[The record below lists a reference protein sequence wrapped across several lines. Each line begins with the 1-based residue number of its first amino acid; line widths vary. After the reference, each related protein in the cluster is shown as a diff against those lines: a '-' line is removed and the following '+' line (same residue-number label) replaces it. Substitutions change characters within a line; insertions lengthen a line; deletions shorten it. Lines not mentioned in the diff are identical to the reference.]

1 MGADAAELFV
11 RALSQGKVEVSRVKM
26 VIAGK
31 DRTGKT
37 SFKRSLLKLK
47 FQIIEPST
55 PVAVAE
61 LAVCEASN
69 WKLVNDKDKEFLDK
83 QIARAA
89 VHANVSDSEDDNK
102 YDNERTYV
110 DHQSEVE
117 IDVSI
122 DQESTSTDTRQSDIN
137 TDKLDEATDQ
147 LDEATVL
154 TEEIARAITDF
165 QSDPDLLKQEDSKV
179 HVAMW
184 DLGGQEPLLPGQGEA
199 ITPGCVICVV
209 FNASEF
215 LGDKAKSFYCP
226 SADSKL
232 IPINN
237 HWIVTNYD
245 AVALW
250 ASMTFLAGD
259 VESLEGLLSGLH
271 IGKSKGCASPVMLL
285 IGTHI
290 NDADEEMIK
299 KQNEFLSKMFCNKA
313 FQKHILRPSN
323 QANDWFFRVENS
335 VSDPDSASE
344 DAGISAVKQV
354 IEELARD
361 VSPKPLI
368 PATWSILEKIL
379 YSLEIKLG
387 SALSSVNVIMRFA
400 HRLCRMSEEKEVRL
414 ALTYLD
420 EAGSVIYPQKSEKLK
435 NIVVTKPSWIFK
447 VFSVVASVTTWPPP
461 LLSEDWD
468 RVRQVGIASWEL
480 IRHRLK
486 KAGVKPKEYEDVLN
500 LLNFYFILCPKP
512 CLAQPLPLSVSYKTE
527 YFVPCLLEVESNGP
541 FAAVHSVPPR
551 PMSLIILSHKIEFI
565 PEQLHFRLMTCCIEK
580 YPDEPKLTR
589 NKCVYRVE
597 KDVKLEVIYHLK
609 KYIIV
614 TIDTQRPLH
623 EIASLC
629 TDIRL
634 FITKKLHEVK
644 TPGLSHFQFNIQ
656 HPGPAIPMVV
666 NKLIC
671 IDKYIPSEDTILRT
685 NIDRDDVNLDHNE
698 KAALD
703 CWFYEKKDD
712 VSGNSQRQ
720 SLTVQAN
727 TKCTAKDLEK
737 VADKLCHCWQ
747 RLVLNLSAEFFI
759 NKTERIERDIRDDCY
774 RQAVKA
780 LQMWTDEFCD
790 EAIQAALINAMCS
803 IGCRSQAEDVF
814 SRSLVSHVCPMKGLC
829 LSSLVARLYYS
840 ISRPIIRLGQPIIRF
855 RQPIIRLGQ
864 PIIRLSQSI
873 IRLGQPII
881 RLMVLIMSSVD
892 I

>member
-1 MGADAAELFV
+1 MGADAAELFL
-11 RALSQGKVEVSRVKM
+11 RALSQGKVEVSRVKI
-26 VIAGK
+26 VIAGR

-47 FQIIEPST
+47 FQIIELST
-55 PVAVAE
+55 PVAVEE

-69 WKLVNDKDKEFLDK
+69 WKLVNDKGKEFLDK

-117 IDVSI
+117 IDVSV
-122 DQESTSTDTRQSDIN
+122 DRKSTSTDTRQSGIN

-147 LDEATVL
+147 LDEATFL
-154 TEEIARAITDF
+154 TKEIACAITDF

-179 HVAMW
+179 HIAMW

-199 ITPGCVICVV
+199 ITPGCVVCVV

-215 LGDKAKSFYCP
+215 LGDKAKSFYFP
-226 SADSKL
+226 FADSKP

-259 VESLEGLLSGLH
+259 VESLEGLLSCLH

-344 DAGISAVKQV
+344 DAGVSAVKQV
-354 IEELARD
+354 IEEMAHD
-361 VSPKPLI
+361 VSPKRLI
-368 PATWSILEKIL
+368 PATWSVLEKIL
-379 YSLEIKLG
+379 DSLEIKLG
-387 SALSSVNVIMRFA
+387 SALSNVNDIMHFA

-420 EAGSVIYPQKSEKLK
+420 EAGSVIYPQKHEKLK
-435 NIVVTKPSWIFK
+435 NTVVTKPSWIFM
-447 VFSVVASVTTWPPP
+447 VFSVVASVTTRPPP

-480 IRHRLK
+480 IHHRLK
-486 KAGVKPKEYEDVLN
+486 KAGVKPEEYEDVLN
-500 LLNFYFILCPKP
+500 LLNLYFILCLKP

-527 YFVPCLLEVESNGP
+527 YFVPCLLEVESKGP

-623 EIASLC
+623 EIACLC

-644 TPGLSHFQFNIQ
+644 TPGLSRFQFTLNIQ
-656 HPGPAIPMVV
+656 HPGAAIPVAV
-666 NKLIC
+666 NKVVC

-703 CWFYEKKDD
+703 CWFYEEKDD
-712 VSGNSQRQ
+712 TSGNSRRQ

-727 TKCTAKDLEK
+727 TKCTAKDLVK

-747 RLVLNLSAEFFI
+747 RLVLNLSAKFFI
-759 NKTERIERDIRDDCY
+759 DKTERIERDIRDDCY

-780 LQMWTDEFCD
+780 LCMWTDEFGD
-790 EAIQAALINAMCS
+790 EANQAAMIWTMCS
-803 IGCRSQAEDVF
+803 MGCRSQAEDVF
-814 SRSLVSHVCPMKGLC
+814 SRSLVSHVC
-829 LSSLVARLYYS
+829 SLK
-840 ISRPIIRLGQPIIRF
+840 
-855 RQPIIRLGQ
+855 
-864 PIIRLSQSI
+864 
-873 IRLGQPII
+873 
-881 RLMVLIMSSVD
+881 
-892 I
+892 

>member
-11 RALSQGKVEVSRVKM
+11 RALSQGKVEVSRVKI
-26 VIAGK
+26 VVAGR

-37 SFKRSLLKLK
+37 SFGRSLLKLK

-61 LAVCEASN
+61 LAVSEASN
-69 WKLVNDKDKEFLDK
+69 WKLLNDKNKEFLDK

-102 YDNERTYV
+102 YDNERT
-110 DHQSEVE
+110 SKCEVE
-117 IDVSI
+117 IDVSVGR
-122 DQESTSTDTRQSDIN
+122 ESTSTDTRQSGIN
-137 TDKLDEATDQ
+137 TDQLDEATDQ
-147 LDEATVL
+147 LNEATDQLNEATAL
-154 TEEIARAITDF
+154 TEEIARAISDF
-165 QSDPDLLKQEDSKV
+165 QSDPDLLKEEDSKV
-179 HVAMW
+179 HFSIW
-184 DLGGQEPLLPGQGEA
+184 DLGGQEALLPGQGEA
-199 ITPGCVICVV
+199 ITPGCVVCVV

-215 LGDKAKSFYCP
+215 LGDKAKSFYLP
-226 SADSKL
+226 SADSKP

-259 VESLEGLLSGLH
+259 VESLEGLSSGLH

-344 DAGISAVKQV
+344 DAGVSAVKQV
-354 IEELARD
+354 IEEMARD

-368 PATWSILEKIL
+368 PATWSVLEKIL
-379 YSLEIKLG
+379 DSLEIKLG
-387 SALSSVNVIMRFA
+387 SALSSVNVIMHFA
-400 HRLCRMSEEKEVRL
+400 RRLCRMSEEKEVRL

-435 NIVVTKPSWIFK
+435 NTVVTKPSWIFK
-447 VFSVVASVTTWPPP
+447 VFSVVASVTTRPPP

-480 IRHRLK
+480 IHHRLK
-486 KAGVKPKEYEDVLN
+486 KAGVKRVQYKVVLN
-500 LLNFYFILCPKP
+500 LLNYFFLLCPNL

-527 YFVPCLLEVESNGP
+527 YFVPCLLEVESKGP
-541 FAAVHSVPPR
+541 FAAVDLVASR

-623 EIASLC
+623 EIACLC

-644 TPGLSHFQFNIQ
+644 TPGLSRFQFTLNIQ
-656 HPGPAIPMVV
+656 HPGPAIPMDV
-666 NKLIC
+666 NKLVC

-685 NIDRDDVNLDHNE
+685 NIDRDDVNLDDYE
-698 KAALD
+698 RAALD
-703 CWFYEKKDD
+703 CWFYEEKDD
-712 VSGNSQRQ
+712 VPGKSQQ
-720 SLTVQAN
+720 QALMFKP
-727 TKCTAKDLEK
+727 TSKCTADDIVNVAEK
-737 VADKLCHCWQ
+737 VSHCWK
-747 RLVLNLSAEFFI
+747 RLVLKLAPKFFI
-759 NKTERIERDIRDDCY
+759 NKTKAIEIENRDDCIM
-774 RQAVKA
+774 QAVTA
-780 LQMWTDEFCD
+780 LNMWINEFCD
-790 EAIQAALINAMCS
+790 KATQAAMINAMCN
-803 IGCRSQAEDVF
+803 IGCRSHAEDVF
-814 SRSLVSHVCPMKGLC
+814 SRSLVAYVCPMK
-829 LSSLVARLYYS
+829 
-840 ISRPIIRLGQPIIRF
+840 
-855 RQPIIRLGQ
+855 
-864 PIIRLSQSI
+864 
-873 IRLGQPII
+873 
-881 RLMVLIMSSVD
+881 
-892 I
+892 

>member
-11 RALSQGKVEVSRVKM
+11 RALSQGKVEVSRVKI
-26 VIAGK
+26 VIAGR

-37 SFKRSLLKLK
+37 SFKRSVLKMK

-69 WKLVNDKDKEFLDK
+69 WKLLSNKDEEFLDK

-89 VHANVSDSEDDNK
+89 VDVPTVSSANVSGSQDDNK
-102 YDNERTYV
+102 YDNDKTDYE
-110 DHQSEVE
+110 DHHGEVE
-117 IDVSI
+117 LGLPVDR
-122 DQESTSTDTRQSDIN
+122 ESASTDTRESSNNTDKLDEVNDRESSSD
-137 TDKLDEATDQ
+137 TDKLDEAT
-147 LDEATVL
+147 VL
-154 TEEIARAITDF
+154 TGGIARAIIDF

-179 HVAMW
+179 HVAIW

-199 ITPGCVICVV
+199 ITPGCVVCVV

-226 SADSKL
+226 ADSKP
-232 IPINN
+232 IPIDN

-250 ASMTFLAGD
+250 SSMTFLAGD

-299 KQNEFLSKMFCNKA
+299 KQNEFLSKMFRNKA

-323 QANDWFFRVENS
+323 QANDWFFHVENS

-344 DAGISAVKQV
+344 DAGVSAVKQV

-368 PATWSILEKIL
+368 PATWSVLEKIL
-379 YSLEIKLG
+379 DSLETKLG
-387 SALSSVNVIMRFA
+387 TALSNVNVIMRFA
-400 HRLCRMSEEKEVRL
+400 RRLCRMSEEKEVRL

-435 NIVVTKPSWIFK
+435 NTVVTRPSWIFM
-447 VFSVVASVTTWPPP
+447 VFSVVASVTSWPPP
-461 LLSEDWD
+461 LLIEDWD

-480 IRHRLK
+480 IHYRLK
-486 KAGVKPKEYEDVLN
+486 EAGVKPAEYEDVLN
-500 LLNFYFILCPKP
+500 LLNFYFILCPNP
-512 CLAQPLPLSVSYKTE
+512 PPLPISVSYKTE
-527 YFVPCLLEVESNGP
+527 YFVPCLLEVESKGP
-541 FAAVHSVPPR
+541 FAAVDLVASR
-551 PMSLIILSHKIEFI
+551 PMSLIILSHKIEFF
-565 PEQLHFRLMTCCIEK
+565 PEQLYFRLMMCCIEK
-580 YPDEPKLTR
+580 YLDDPMLTR

-623 EIASLC
+623 EIAYLC

-644 TPGLSHFQFNIQ
+644 TPGLSRFQFSLNIQ
-656 HPGPAIPMVV
+656 HPGPAIPLDV
-666 NKLIC
+666 NKLVC
-671 IDKYIPSEDTILRT
+671 IDKYIPSEDTTLRR
-685 NIDRDDVNLDHNE
+685 NKSRVDVNLDHKE
-698 KAALD
+698 RAALD
-703 CWFYEKKDD
+703 CWFYEEKDD
-712 VSGNSQRQ
+712 VEGNSQQQ

-727 TKCTAKDLEK
+727 TKCTAKDLVN
-737 VADKLCHCWQ
+737 VANKLCHCWQ

-759 NKTERIERDIRDDCY
+759 DKTELIQRDVKDNSFM
-774 RQAVKA
+774 QAVTA
-780 LQMWTDEFCD
+780 LRMWTNEFG
-790 EAIQAALINAMCS
+790 EKANQAAMIRAMCT
-803 IGCRSQAEDVF
+803 IGCRSQAADVF
-814 SRSLVSHVCPMKGLC
+814 NTSLVQHVCPHK
-829 LSSLVARLYYS
+829 
-840 ISRPIIRLGQPIIRF
+840 
-855 RQPIIRLGQ
+855 
-864 PIIRLSQSI
+864 
-873 IRLGQPII
+873 
-881 RLMVLIMSSVD
+881 
-892 I
+892 

>member
-1 MGADAAELFV
+1 M
-11 RALSQGKVEVSRVKM
+11 KI
-26 VIAGK
+26 VIAGR

-37 SFKRSLLKLK
+37 SFKRSVLKLK

-61 LAVCEASN
+61 LAVSQASN
-69 WKLVNDKDKEFLDK
+69 WKLLSDKDEEFLDK

-89 VHANVSDSEDDNK
+89 VDVPTVSSENVSGSQDDNK
-102 YDNERTYV
+102 YDNDKTDYA
-110 DHQSEVE
+110 DHHSEVE
-117 IDVSI
+117 LGLSVDR
-122 DQESTSTDTRQSDIN
+122 ESTSTDTRESSNN
-137 TDKLDEATDQ
+137 TDKLDEATDK

-154 TEEIARAITDF
+154 TGGIACAITDF

-179 HVAMW
+179 HVAIW

-199 ITPGCVICVV
+199 ITPGCVVCVV

-215 LGDKAKSFYCP
+215 LGDSAKSFHCP
-226 SADSKL
+226 SADSKP
-232 IPINN
+232 IPIDN

-344 DAGISAVKQV
+344 DAGVSAVKQV
-354 IEELARD
+354 IEEMARD

-368 PATWSILEKIL
+368 PATWSVLEKIL
-379 YSLEIKLG
+379 DSLEIKL
-387 SALSSVNVIMRFA
+387 STALSNVNVIMRFA
-400 HRLCRMSEEKEVRL
+400 RRLCRMSEEKEVRL

-435 NIVVTKPSWIFK
+435 NTVVTKPSWIFK
-447 VFSVVASVTTWPPP
+447 VFSVVASVTSWPPP
-461 LLSEDWD
+461 LLIEDWN

-480 IRHRLK
+480 IDHRLK
-486 KAGVKPKEYEDVLN
+486 EAGVKPAEYEDVLN
-500 LLNFYFILCPKP
+500 LLNFYFILCPNP
-512 CLAQPLPLSVSYKTE
+512 PPLPLSVSYKTE
-527 YFVPCLLEVESNGP
+527 YFVPCLLEVESKGP
-541 FAAVHSVPPR
+541 FAAVDLVASR
-551 PMSLIILSHKIEFI
+551 PMSLIILSHKIEFV
-565 PEQLHFRLMTCCIEK
+565 PEQLHFRLMMCCIEK
-580 YPDEPKLTR
+580 YPDEPMLTR

-614 TIDTQRPLH
+614 TIDPQRPLH

-634 FITKKLHEVK
+634 FITKRLHEVK
-644 TPGLSHFQFNIQ
+644 TPGLSRFQFSLNIQ
-656 HPGPAIPMVV
+656 HPGPAIPVDV
-666 NKLIC
+666 NKLVC
-671 IDKYIPSEDTILRT
+671 IDKYIPSEDTTLRR
-685 NIDRDDVNLDHNE
+685 NKSRVDVNLDHNE
-698 KAALD
+698 RAALD
-703 CWFYEKKDD
+703 CWFYEEKDD
-712 VSGNSQRQ
+712 VAGNSQQQ

-727 TKCTAKDLEK
+727 TKCTATDVEN
-737 VADKLCHCWQ
+737 VAEKLCHCWQ
-747 RLVLNLSAEFFI
+747 RLVLNCQLS
-759 NKTERIERDIRDDCY
+759 
-774 RQAVKA
+774 
-780 LQMWTDEFCD
+780 
-790 EAIQAALINAMCS
+790 
-803 IGCRSQAEDVF
+803 F
-814 SRSLVSHVCPMKGLC
+814 S
-829 LSSLVARLYYS
+829 
-840 ISRPIIRLGQPIIRF
+840 
-855 RQPIIRLGQ
+855 
-864 PIIRLSQSI
+864 
-873 IRLGQPII
+873 
-881 RLMVLIMSSVD
+881 
-892 I
+892 

>member
-1 MGADAAELFV
+1 MGADVGELFV
-11 RALSQGKVEVSRVKM
+11 RALSQGKVEVSRVKI
-26 VIAGK
+26 VIAGR

-47 FQIIEPST
+47 FQIIELST
-55 PVAVAE
+55 PVAVEE
-61 LAVCEASN
+61 LAVCEVSN
-69 WKLVNDKDKEFLDK
+69 WILVNDKAKEFLDK

-89 VHANVSDSEDDNK
+89 VHANVLDSEDDNK

-117 IDVSI
+117 IDVSV
-122 DQESTSTDTRQSDIN
+122 DRESTSTDARQSGIN

-147 LDEATVL
+147 LDEATIL
-154 TEEIARAITDF
+154 TKEIARAITDF
-165 QSDPDLLKQEDSKV
+165 QSDPDLLKQEDSKI

-184 DLGGQEPLLPGQGEA
+184 DLGGQEALLPGQGEA
-199 ITPGCVICVV
+199 ITPGCVVCVV

-215 LGDKAKSFYCP
+215 LGDKAKSFYFP
-226 SADSKL
+226 SADSKQ
-232 IPINN
+232 IPFQIDNR
-237 HWIVTNYD
+237 WIVTNYD

-259 VESLEGLLSGLH
+259 VESLEGLSSGLH

-344 DAGISAVKQV
+344 DAGVSAVKQV
-354 IEELARD
+354 IEEMARD
-361 VSPKPLI
+361 VSPKRLI
-368 PATWSILEKIL
+368 PAAWSVLEKIL

-387 SALSSVNVIMRFA
+387 SALSNVNDIMHFA
-400 HRLCRMSEEKEVRL
+400 RQLCRMSEEKEVRL

-435 NIVVTKPSWIFK
+435 NTVVTKPSWIFM
-447 VFSVVASVTTWPPP
+447 VFSVVASVTILPPP

-468 RVRQVGIASWEL
+468 RVREVGIASWEL
-480 IRHRLK
+480 IHHRLK
-486 KAGVKPKEYEDVLN
+486 KAGVKPKEYEVVLN
-500 LLNFYFILCPKP
+500 LLNYFFLLCPNH

-527 YFVPCLLEVESNGP
+527 YFVPCLLEVESEGP
-541 FAAVHSVPPR
+541 FAAVDLVASR

-623 EIASLC
+623 GIASLC

-644 TPGLSHFQFNIQ
+644 TPGLSRFQFTLNIQ
-656 HPGPAIPMVV
+656 HPGPAIPMDV
-666 NKLIC
+666 NKLVC
-671 IDKYIPSEDTILRT
+671 IDKYIPSEDTILET
-685 NIDRDDVNLDHNE
+685 DIDREDVYLDDYE
-698 KAALD
+698 RAALD
-703 CWFYEKKDD
+703 CWFYEEKDD
-712 VSGNSQRQ
+712 VPG
-720 SLTVQAN
+720 
-727 TKCTAKDLEK
+727 
-737 VADKLCHCWQ
+737 
-747 RLVLNLSAEFFI
+747 
-759 NKTERIERDIRDDCY
+759 
-774 RQAVKA
+774 KA
-780 LQMWTDEFCD
+780 
-790 EAIQAALINAMCS
+790 
-803 IGCRSQAEDVF
+803 
-814 SRSLVSHVCPMKGLC
+814 
-829 LSSLVARLYYS
+829 
-840 ISRPIIRLGQPIIRF
+840 
-855 RQPIIRLGQ
+855 
-864 PIIRLSQSI
+864 
-873 IRLGQPII
+873 
-881 RLMVLIMSSVD
+881 
-892 I
+892 